1 MTETTKLTTYDP
13 TQLPSAE
20 KAGDNFEGLSSS
32 DNFLKRLQLY
42 GKGKAVD
49 QRLIAPGHFGVPL
62 GKDKKGKDVIED
74 LGESVDLLIF
84 GRRPKAIDMSDTQ
97 NLIIVY
103 DRNDPEFSRIEE
115 ASGKK
120 DSGCMY
126 GTVFLVYERNT
137 KTFYELLFGTKTARK
152 RTDEMSAHMTLTQ
165 EKIDKLEEV
174 GQDVEGLEPRGPLP
188 ITVEAEYIDPPSSP
202 HSWFG
207 PNPITCSV
215 PIEGPPVA
223 NVVTECTRFHAE
235 KGTDVVAVDD
245 ADTGRAR

>member
-1 MTETTKLTTYDP
+1 MTTKLTTYDP

-20 KAGDNFEGLSSS
+20 VATDNFDGLSNR

-42 GKGKAVD
+42 GKGKAID
-49 QRLIAPGHFGVPL
+49 QRLINPGRFGVPL

-84 GRRPKAIDMSDTQ
+84 GRRPKAMDMSDTQ

-103 DRNDPEFSRIEE
+103 DRSNTEFSRIEE
-115 ASGKK
+115 ESATK

-126 GTVFLVYERNT
+126 GTAFLVYERNT
-137 KTFYELLFGTKTARK
+137 KTFYELFFGTKTARK

-165 EKIDKLEEV
+165 EKIDKLAED
-174 GQDVEGLEPRGPLP
+174 GQDVEGLKPRGPLP
-188 ITVEAEYIDPPSSP
+188 VTVEAEYIDPPSTTY
-202 HSWFG
+202 SWFG
-207 PNPITCSV
+207 PNPVTCSV

-223 NVVTECTRFHAE
+223 DIVTECTRFHAE

-245 ADTGRAR
+245 ADAGRAR

>member
-1 MTETTKLTTYDP
+1 MTETTELTTYDP

-20 KAGDNFEGLSSS
+20 VATDNFDGLSSS
-32 DNFLKRLQLY
+32 DNFLKRLHLY

-49 QRLIAPGHFGVPL
+49 LKLIGPGRFGVPM
-62 GKDKKGKDVIED
+62 GKDKKGKEIIED
-74 LGESVDLLIF
+74 LGGAVDLLIF
-84 GRRPKAIDMSDTQ
+84 GRRPKALDLSDTQ

-103 DRNDPEFSRIEE
+103 DRTNPEFSRIEE
-115 ASGKK
+115 ASGTK
-120 DSGCMY
+120 DSRCMY

-137 KTFYELLFGTKTARK
+137 RTFYELFFGNPTARK

-165 EKIDKLEEV
+165 EKIDKLEED

-188 ITVEAEYIDPPSSP
+188 VTVEAEYIDPPSSP

-207 PNPITCSV
+207 PNPVTCSV
-215 PIEGPPVA
+215 PIEGPSVA
-223 NVVTECTRFHAE
+223 DVVTECARFHAE